1 MVVKVEENIED
12 GGEEE
17 DRGERQRVRVLLFS
31 QDVFGRRG
39 SKPVSSTGVLAP
51 ALAECTRS
59 DTCLLYSLWH
69 LPPVLAPALAECT
82 RSDTCLLYWL

>member
-51 ALAECTRS
+51 ALAS
-59 DTCLLYSLWH
+59 
-69 LPPVLAPALAECT
+69 
-82 RSDTCLLYWL
+82 